1 MQHGY
6 SKANTI
12 SVPGKSPLGNAIA
25 KVCPDGMLGISTP
38 LKVGFGN
45 AALSLSQSMRF
56 LSKVNV
62 VSNSSSEKD
71 TAIGSSRDVAYP
83 KATAICGRNRSTR
96 AQTRSNLVCQFLMQ
110 HGYSKA
116 NTIFVPGKS
125 PLGNAIAKVCP
136 DGMLGIST
144 PLKVGF
150 GNAALSLSQSMR
162 FLARVNF
169 DLREPSILI
178 DRSAPK
184 SGTNNISSENDR
196 AFKSEKDGANP
207 KATAMCGRKSS
218 TKV

>member
-1 MQHGY
+1 
-6 SKANTI
+6 
-12 SVPGKSPLGNAIA
+12 
-25 KVCPDGMLGISTP
+25 
-38 LKVGFGN
+38 
-45 AALSLSQSMRF
+45 
-56 LSKVNV
+56 
-62 VSNSSSEKD
+62 
-71 TAIGSSRDVAYP
+71 
-83 KATAICGRNRSTR
+83 
-96 AQTRSNLVCQFLMQ
+96 
-110 HGYSKA
+110 
-116 NTIFVPGKS
+116 
-125 PLGNAIAKVCP
+125 
-136 DGMLGIST
+136 
-144 PLKVGF
+144 LKVGF